1 MGYDRG
7 DVLARIPLA
16 SLCDE
21 LLGPHHGRGRTAS
34 WSCPDPGHGPQ
45 TGRTPPVTVFRPRSG
60 IERWHCHACG
70 AGGTAIDLVMLTHGV
85 GFRDAMD
92 LLAHR
97 AGVTHEPGRTPPAPR
112 PSPPV
117 GPEPPRPTEPDPALD
132 RYVTGC
138 EAWLWSPAGA
148 PMRRWLAGRRLA
160 PEVLQANRVGADP
173 GPRALPRAPGL
184 PRAGP
189 AVVFPLL
196 GENGQAVY
204 LQARYLRPNGRKYD
218 NPSADLVPAS
228 PRLGE
233 VLLASPARTQDLM
246 LICEGIPDALTAA
259 QAGYR
264 AVAIL
269 GAGLPDARLATQL
282 AARHPEGRLLVAFDA
297 DHRGRAGSARL
308 TELLAEVGADNRVA
322 TLAVPPAFGDLNGW
336 AQAARDSFPEELAA
350 AISQTAPTAAL
361 TAVEV
366 RNHHGKE
373 TAVSLDHARDE
384 LVSQTREEL
393 LSNQV
398 APDLDDLLET
408 LAYQHLLLD
417 DQPVVAQNLQE
428 VVAALETWRSGA
440 APLGLDGDGRL
451 TEKLERI
458 GYHHLL
464 GDNHADVQ
472 QALGQVAR
480 AVDHWTDVAA
490 NPTPE
495 VPREVGAAKDAFGWP
510 GSLLP
515 EPPTASLDGPDLG
528 W

>member
-70 AGGTAIDLVMLTHGV
+70 AGGTAIDLVMVTHGV
-85 GFRDAMD
+85 GFRDALE
-92 LLAHR
+92 LLACQ
-97 AGVTHEPGRTPPAPR
+97 AGVTNEPGRPPPTPRTR
-112 PSPPV
+112 PPIR
-117 GPEPPRPTEPDPALD
+117 PEPPGPTTPDPALH

-138 EAWLWSPAGA
+138 ETWLWSPAGA

-189 AVVFPLL
+189 AIVFPLL
-196 GENGQAVY
+196 NEQGQAVY
-204 LQARYLRPNGRKYD
+204 LQARYLRPNSRKYD

-233 VLLASPARTQDLM
+233 VRLAGPARAQDLI

-264 AVAIL
+264 AMAIL
-269 GAGLPDARLATQL
+269 GAGQPDARLAAQL
-282 AARHPEGRLLVAFDA
+282 AARHPEGHLLVAFDA
-297 DHRGRAGSARL
+297 DHRGRAGSERL
-308 TELLAEVGADNRVA
+308 TELLAEVGAGNRVA
-322 TLAVPPAFGDLNGW
+322 ALAVPPSFGDLNGW
-336 AQAARDSFPEELAA
+336 AQAAGDSFPEELGAA
-350 AISQTAPTAAL
+350 VRRRAPTAAL
-361 TAVEV
+361 DAVEV
-366 RNHHGKE
+366 RNHQQKE
-373 TAVSLDHARDE
+373 TAVSPNPARDE
-384 LVSQTREEL
+384 LVRPTQ
-393 LSNQV
+393 LSNPA

-417 DQPVVAQNLQE
+417 DQPAVAQNLQE
-428 VVAALETWRSGA
+428 VVAALETWRSGT
-440 APLGLDGDGRL
+440 APLGLDSDSRL
-451 TEKLERI
+451 TEKLEQI

-464 GDNHADVQ
+464 GDNDTDVRP
-472 QALGQVAR
+472 ALGQVAG
-480 AVDHWTDVAA
+480 AVDHWTDVVA
-490 NPTPE
+490 NSTTE
-495 VPREVGAAKDAFGWP
+495 VSGDVSLGQDGSGWP

-515 EPPTASLDGPDLG
+515 EPPTASLDGPDFG

>member
-45 TGRTPPVTVFRPRSG
+45 TGKTPPVTVFRPRSG

-70 AGGTAIDLVMLTHGV
+70 AGGTAIDLVMVTHGV
-85 GFRDAMD
+85 GFRDALD
-92 LLAHR
+92 LLAR
-97 AGVTHEPGRTPPAPR
+97 QAGVTDATGRMPPAPR
-112 PSPPV
+112 PSPPIR
-117 GPEPPRPTEPDPALD
+117 PEPPRPTELDPALD

-160 PEVLQANRVGADP
+160 PEVLQTNRVGADP

-189 AVVFPLL
+189 AIVFPLL

-218 NPSADLVPAS
+218 NPSAGLVPAS

-233 VLLASPARTQDLM
+233 MRLAVPARAEELI

-269 GAGLPDARLATQL
+269 GAGQPDARLAAQL

-308 TELLAEVGADNRVA
+308 AELLTEMGAGNRVA
-322 TLAVPPAFGDLNGW
+322 TVPVPPAVGDLNGW
-336 AQAARDSFPEELAA
+336 AQAAGDSFPEELGA
-350 AISQTAPTAAL
+350 AIHQTAPTPV

-366 RNHHGKE
+366 RNHHQKE
-373 TAVSLDHARDE
+373 TAVSPEHACDE
-384 LVSQTREEL
+384 SVRPTREEL
-393 LSNQV
+393 LSNPA

-417 DQPVVAQNLQE
+417 DQPAVAQNLQE
-428 VVAALETWRSGA
+428 VVAALEAWHSGA
-440 APLGLDGDGRL
+440 APPDLDTDGRL
-451 TEKLERI
+451 TETLEQI

-464 GDNHADVQ
+464 GDNRADVR

-480 AVDHWTDVAA
+480 AAGHWTDVAA
-490 NPTPE
+490 SPTPE
-495 VPREVGAAKDAFGWP
+495 VPGEISLVPDRFGWP

-515 EPPTASLDGPDLG
+515 EPPTALLEGPDLG

>member
-70 AGGTAIDLVMLTHGV
+70 AGGTAIDLVMVTQGV
-85 GFRDAMD
+85 GFRDALD
-92 LLAHR
+92 LLAR
-97 AGVTHEPGRTPPAPR
+97 QAGVTDEPGRPPPTPR
-112 PSPPV
+112 PRPPIR
-117 GPEPPRPTEPDPALD
+117 PEPPRPTEPDPVLD
-132 RYVTGC
+132 RYVTAC

-148 PMRRWLAGRRLA
+148 PMRRWLASRRLA

-196 GENGQAVY
+196 SENGQAVY

-233 VLLASPARTQDLM
+233 VRLASPACAQDLM
-246 LICEGIPDALTAA
+246 LICEGIPDALIAA

-282 AARHPEGRLLVAFDA
+282 AARHPEGHLLVAFDA
-297 DHRGRAGSARL
+297 DHRGHAGSERL
-308 TELLAEVGADNRVA
+308 TELLTEAGAGNRVA
-322 TLAVPPAFGDLNGW
+322 TLAVPPTFGDLNGW
-336 AQAARDSFPEELAA
+336 AQAAGDSFREELGA
-350 AISQTAPTAAL
+350 AIRQTEPTRVP
-361 TAVEV
+361 AVEAL
-366 RNHHGKE
+366 NHQQKE
-373 TAVSLDHARDE
+373 TAVSPEHARDE
-384 LVSQTREEL
+384 LVRPTGEEL

-398 APDLDDLLET
+398 VPDLDDLLET

-417 DQPVVAQNLQE
+417 DQPAVAQNLQE
-428 VVAALETWRSGA
+428 VVAALEAWRSGA
-440 APLGLDGDGRL
+440 APLDLDTDGPL
-451 TEKLERI
+451 TETLEQI

-464 GDNHADVQ
+464 GDNEAGIRG
-472 QALGQVAR
+472 ALGEVAR
-480 AVDHWTDVAA
+480 AVGHWTDGVA

-495 VPREVGAAKDAFGWP
+495 VPGEVGVAQDAFGWP

-515 EPPTASLDGPDLG
+515 QPPTASLGGPDLG